1 MTLSESS
8 VAKNTCG
15 HDSKFFDRL
24 LIENNKELL

>member
-8 VAKNTCG
+8 AAKNNCG
-15 HDSKFFDRL
+15 LDNKFFDRL